1 MTGHV
6 TPWLHT
12 KTGEASVGWKRVKAD
27 VGIFVCLFSLLLI
40 GK

>member
-12 KTGEASVGWKRVKAD
+12 KTGEASVCWERVKAD
-27 VGIFVCLFSLLLI
+27 VGIFVCLFSLLLN